1 MPAYVLIPVDF
12 DDALVADLDSGKVP
26 TDWRRDPPPPAT
38 QILGDTWVDQKKSA
52 ILRVPSA
59 LVPEEHNYLFN
70 PAHPDFG
77 QLRIGTPQD
86 FSFDPRLSR

>member
-12 DDALVADLDSGKVP
+12 NGALVTDLSRGKLPV
-26 TDWRRDPPPPAT
+26 DWRQSPPSPAT
-38 QILGDTWVDQKKSA
+38 QILGDTWVDQKESA

-59 LVPEEHNYLFN
+59 LVPEEYNYLFN

-86 FSFDPRLSR
+86 YSVDPRLSR